1 VAQILIVDDD
11 AQLRESF
18 RRLLAQEG
26 HDVRTANSAEAG
38 VRAVGEAVPDLVI
51 MDVRL
56 PGMNGLEGFRAMRAV
71 EPRLTAII
79 MTAYG
84 TTETAIEATRL
95 GAFDYVL
102 KPFDIPDI
110 LVLIDQAL
118 EAGRFQRRAVAVA
131 AGPGGEGGQDGKDDE
146 GADGA
151 GDVLV
156 GRSQAMQGLYKAIG
170 RVAGT
175 GATVLVR
182 GESGTG
188 KELAARLVY
197 QHGPRKDA
205 PFVVIN
211 CVAIP
216 ETLLESE
223 LFGYEKGAF
232 TGAVARRVGK
242 IEQADGGTVFLDEI
256 GDMPLPIQGKLLRLL
271 EERSVERLG
280 GMGPRRVDVRI
291 IAATNRDLEAAV
303 AEGRFREDLY
313 YRLRVVTLWLPPLR
327 EREGDVDLLA
337 DHFLARHARA
347 MGVPAPGFTDAA
359 RRALAGHSW
368 PGNVRELVN
377 VVHKALIFSRG
388 APLGA
393 DEVLGAIH
401 GDRPGETPPGDD
413 FHEAVGRFVR
423 ARLTRG
429 GEHVLDE
436 VVDLFAARTIEEAL
450 RLTGGNRTQ
459 AARLLGVS
467 RPTLLARM
475 DKYAIRVQA
484 LVSGRNEGRGEG
496 RGEG

>member
-1 VAQILIVDDD
+1 MAQILIVDDD

-26 HDVRTANSAEAG
+26 HEVRTANSAEAG

-56 PGMNGLEGFRAMRAV
+56 PGMDGLEGFRAMRAV
-71 EPRLTAII
+71 EPRLAAII

-84 TTETAIEATRL
+84 TTDTAIEATRL

-110 LVLIDQAL
+110 LALIDQAL
-118 EAGRFQRRAVAVA
+118 EAGRFQRRAVAMD
-131 AGPGGEGGQDGKDDE
+131 AGPGEAAGEGDD
-146 GADGA
+146 A
-151 GDVLV
+151 LV
-156 GRSQAMQGLYKAIG
+156 GRSPVMQGLYKAIG

-175 GATVLVR
+175 EATVLVR

-188 KELAARLVY
+188 KELVARLVY
-197 QHGPRKDA
+197 QHSPRKDA

-232 TGAVARRVGK
+232 TGAAARRVGK

-280 GMGPRRVDVRI
+280 GAGPRRVDVRI

-337 DHFLARHARA
+337 DHFLARQARE
-347 MGVPAPGFTDAA
+347 MDVPAPGFTDDA
-359 RRALAGHSW
+359 RRALAGHGW
-368 PGNVRELVN
+368 PGNVRELAN
-377 VVHKALIFSRG
+377 VVRKALIFSRG

-393 DEVLGAIH
+393 GEILDAIH
-401 GDRPGETPPGDD
+401 GDRPGEAPPGDD
-413 FHEAVGRFVR
+413 FDAALGRFVR

-429 GEHVLDE
+429 GERVLDE
-436 VVDLFAARTIEEAL
+436 VVDHFAARAIEEAL

-484 LVSGRNEGRGEG
+484 LVSGRPPGRPPGRG
-496 RGEG
+496 

>member
-1 VAQILIVDDD
+1 MAQILIVDDD

-38 VRAVGEAVPDLVI
+38 VLAVGEAVPDLVI

-56 PGMNGLEGFRAMRAV
+56 PGMNGLEGFRAMRAL
-71 EPRLTAII
+71 EPRLTAVI

-84 TTETAIEATRL
+84 TTDTAIEATRL

-110 LVLIDQAL
+110 LQLIDQAL
-118 EAGRFQRRAVAVA
+118 EAGRFQRRAVAVD
-131 AGPGGEGGQDGKDDE
+131 AGPGDEGGD
-146 GADGA
+146 A
-151 GDVLV
+151 LV
-156 GRSQAMQGLYKAIG
+156 GRSPAMQGLYKAIG

-175 GATVLVR
+175 EATVLVR

-188 KELAARLVY
+188 KELVARLVY
-197 QHGPRKDA
+197 QHSPRKGS

-232 TGAVARRVGK
+232 TGATARRVGK

-280 GMGPRRVDVRI
+280 GAGPRRVDVRI

-337 DHFLARHARA
+337 DHFQARQARE
-347 MGVPAPGFTDAA
+347 MDVPAPGFTDAA
-359 RRALAGHSW
+359 RRALAGHAW
-368 PGNVRELVN
+368 PGNVRELAN
-377 VVHKALIFSRG
+377 AMRKALIFSRG
-388 APLGA
+388 VPLGA
-393 DEVLGAIH
+393 DEVLDAIH
-401 GDRPGETPPGDD
+401 GDRPGEAPPGDD
-413 FHEAVGRFVR
+413 FDEAVGRFVR
-423 ARLTRG
+423 ARLARG

-436 VVDLFAARTIEEAL
+436 IVDHFAARTIEEAL
-450 RLTGGNRTQ
+450 RLTSGNRTQ

-475 DKYAIRVQA
+475 DRYAIRVQA
-484 LVSGRNEGRGEG
+484 QVSGRSEGRG
-496 RGEG
+496 